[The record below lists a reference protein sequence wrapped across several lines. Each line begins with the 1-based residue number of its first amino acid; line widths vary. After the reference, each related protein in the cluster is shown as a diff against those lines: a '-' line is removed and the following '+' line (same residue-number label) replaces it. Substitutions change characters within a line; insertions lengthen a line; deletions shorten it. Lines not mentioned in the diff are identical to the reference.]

1 MKMTNALDT
10 VKLEVALMK
19 KLDHPNLCKMIE
31 VIDDDG
37 HQRLYMGKSSSDADE
52 SCTFRPKNCQ

>member
-1 MKMTNALDT
+1 MVMTNALDT

-19 KLDHPNLCKMIE
+19 KLDHPNCCKMFE

-37 HQRLYMGKSSSDADE
+37 HSELYMGGWCWVRNHALE
-52 SCTFRPKNCQ
+52 GI